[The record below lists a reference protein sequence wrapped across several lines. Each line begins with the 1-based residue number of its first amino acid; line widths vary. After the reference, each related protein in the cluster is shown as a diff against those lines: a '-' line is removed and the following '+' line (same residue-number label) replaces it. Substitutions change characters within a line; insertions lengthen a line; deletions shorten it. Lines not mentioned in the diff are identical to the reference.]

1 MKRRNPI
8 LNALIIILIACTL
21 QAQTLTIYTEEFPPF
36 NYTNNNQIEGVS
48 TDIVNAVMKKTYFDY
63 SIISIPWARAYKM
76 SQEDPNS
83 LIFSI
88 SRRVKRE
95 NLFKWIGI
103 IVPSVHSVF
112 ALKSRDDIIIDK
124 LDDLKQY
131 QIGTAIEDARETYL
145 VTKGFEL
152 KKFQRVAG
160 KSAYLQNYKKLKKER
175 IDVWPMTDAV
185 MNYIVRKTGDDPT
198 KVLKKVYEFSELST
212 GGYYI
217 AASLS
222 TPDKVVNELK
232 KALEDF
238 KKTLEYKKILQ
249 KWGM

>member
-1 MKRRNPI
+1 MKNRF
-8 LNALIIILIACTL
+8 LLLITIVIFFSTNLFS
-21 QAQTLTIYTEEFPPF
+21 AQTLRIYTEEFPPF
-36 NYTNNNQIEGVS
+36 NYTNNKQIEGVS
-48 TDIVNAVMKKTYFDY
+48 SDIVNAIMKKTYFDY

-76 SQEDPNS
+76 SQEEPNS

-112 ALKSRDDIIIDK
+112 ALKSRDDIEINT
-124 LDDLKQY
+124 LNDLKQY

-222 TPDKVVNELK
+222 TSDKVVNELR
-232 KALEDF
+232 KALKDF
-238 KKTLEYKKILQ
+238 KKTLEYKEILQ

>member
-1 MKRRNPI
+1 MKIKFLI
-8 LNALIIILIACTL
+8 LGILLYTTFLEATN
-21 QAQTLTIYTEEFPPF
+21 LTIYTEEFPPF
-36 NYTNNNQIEGVS
+36 NYTDNKQIKGVS
-48 TDIVNAVMKKTYFDY
+48 TDIVNAVMKKTNFDY

-76 SQEDPNS
+76 SQEEPNS

-95 NLFKWIGI
+95 ELFTWIGI

-112 ALKSRDDIIIDK
+112 ALKHRDDIKIEK
-124 LDDLKQY
+124 LDDLKKY

-160 KSAYLQNYKKLKKER
+160 KSAYLQNYKKLKKNR
-175 IDVWPMTDAV
+175 IDVWPMPDTV
-185 MNYIVRKTGDDPT
+185 MNYIVKKTGDDPR
-198 KVLKKVYEFSELST
+198 KVLKKVHEFSELST
-212 GGYYI
+212 GGYYM
-217 AASLS
+217 AASLTTS
-222 TPDKVVNELK
+222 DEVIEELQ
-232 KALEDF
+232 KALSDF
-238 KKTLEYKKILQ
+238 KQTPEYKKILK

>member
-1 MKRRNPI
+1 MKRRNFM
-8 LNALIIILIACTL
+8 LNVLLIMLLSGIL

-36 NYTNNNQIEGVS
+36 NYTNNKQIEGVS
-48 TDIVNAVMKKTYFDY
+48 TDIVNAIMKKTYFDY
-63 SIISIPWARAYKM
+63 TIISIPWARAYKM
-76 SQEDPNS
+76 SQEEPNS
-83 LIFSI
+83 LIFSM

-95 NLFKWIGI
+95 KLFKWIGI

-112 ALKSRDDIIIDK
+112 SLKSRDDIEINA

-131 QIGTAIEDARETYL
+131 QIGTTIEDARETYL
-145 VTKGFEL
+145 VNKGFEL
-152 KKFQRVAG
+152 SKFQRVAG

-185 MNYIVRKTGDDPT
+185 MNFIVRKAGDEPS

-212 GGYYI
+212 GGYYL

-222 TPDKVVNELK
+222 TSDEVVNELK
-232 KALEDF
+232 KVLEDF
-238 KKTLEYKKILQ
+238 KKTLAYKKILQ

>member
-145 VTKGFEL
+145 VTKGIEL
-152 KKFQRVAG
+152 KKLQREAG
-160 KSAYLQNYKKLKKER
+160 KSAYLQN
-175 IDVWPMTDAV
+175 
-185 MNYIVRKTGDDPT
+185 
-198 KVLKKVYEFSELST
+198 
-212 GGYYI
+212 
-217 AASLS
+217 
-222 TPDKVVNELK
+222 
-232 KALEDF
+232 
-238 KKTLEYKKILQ
+238 
-249 KWGM
+249 

>member
-1 MKRRNPI
+1 MKIKFLI
-8 LNALIIILIACTL
+8 LGILLYTTFLEATK
-21 QAQTLTIYTEEFPPF
+21 LTIYTEEFPPF
-36 NYTNNNQIEGVS
+36 NYTDNKQIKGVS
-48 TDIVNAVMKKTYFDY
+48 ADVVKAVLKKTNFTY

-76 SQEDPNS
+76 SQEEPNS

-95 NLFKWIGI
+95 DLFMWIGI

-112 ALKSRDDIIIDK
+112 ALKNRDDIKIEK
-124 LDDLKQY
+124 LEDLKKY

-160 KSAYLQNYKKLKKER
+160 QSASLQNYKKLKKKR
-175 IDVWPMTDAV
+175 IDVWPMTDAA
-185 MNYIVRKTGDDPT
+185 MNYAVKKFGDDP
-198 KVLKKVYEFSELST
+198 KEVLKKVYEFSELST
-212 GGYYI
+212 GGYYM
-217 AASLS
+217 AASLTTS
-222 TPDKVVNELK
+222 DEVIEELQ
-232 KALEDF
+232 KALSDF
-238 KKTLEYKKILQ
+238 KQTPEYKKILK

>member
-1 MKRRNPI
+1 MKQYKLLQSI
-8 LNALIIILIACTL
+8 LAIILLTSTL
-21 QAQTLTIYTEEFPPF
+21 QATKLTIYTEEFPPF
-36 NYTNNNQIEGVS
+36 NYTNNKQIEGVS
-48 TDIVNAVMKKTYFDY
+48 ADIVNAVMKKTYFDY
-63 SIISIPWARAYKM
+63 SIISIPWARTYKM
-76 SQEDPNS
+76 SQEEPNS

-95 NLFKWIGI
+95 KLFKWIGI
-103 IVPSVHSVF
+103 IVPSIHSVF
-112 ALKSRDDIIIDK
+112 ALKNREDIKIEK
-124 LDDLKQY
+124 LEDLKQY

-152 KKFQRVAG
+152 GKFQRVAG

-222 TPDKVVNELK
+222 TSDKVVQELK
-232 KALEDF
+232 KALVDF
-238 KKTLEYKKILQ
+238 KKTPEYKKILN

>member
-1 MKRRNPI
+1 MLLSGI
-8 LNALIIILIACTL
+8 L

-36 NYTNNNQIEGVS
+36 NYTNNKQIEGVS
-48 TDIVNAVMKKTYFDY
+48 TDIVNAIMKKTYFDY
-63 SIISIPWARAYKM
+63 TIISIPWARAYKM
-76 SQEDPNS
+76 SQEEPNS
-83 LIFSI
+83 LIFSM

-95 NLFKWIGI
+95 KLFNWIGI

-112 ALKSRDDIIIDK
+112 SLKSRDDIEINA

-131 QIGTAIEDARETYL
+131 QIGTTIEDARETYL
-145 VTKGFEL
+145 VNKGFEL
-152 KKFQRVAG
+152 SKFQRVAG

-185 MNYIVRKTGDDPT
+185 MNFIVRKAGDEPS

-212 GGYYI
+212 GGYYL

-222 TPDKVVNELK
+222 TSDEVVNELK
-232 KALEDF
+232 KVLEDF
-238 KKTLEYKKILQ
+238 KKTLAYKKILQ